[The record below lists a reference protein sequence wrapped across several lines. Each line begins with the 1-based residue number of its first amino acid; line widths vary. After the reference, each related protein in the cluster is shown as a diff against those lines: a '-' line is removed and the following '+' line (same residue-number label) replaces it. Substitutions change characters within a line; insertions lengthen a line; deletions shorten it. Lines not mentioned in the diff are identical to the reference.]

1 MISQQQQIRWEV
13 LLNQEL
19 DLKAFFNKQFRS
31 EIKDPRY
38 GKLKSMFNFLY
49 EWKRVFN
56 VFDSSKVLRGAR
68 SNRSIHHNFEHLHD
82 LKNSK
87 DQISKKRT
95 VLPSESYSISHMC

>member
-49 EWKRVFN
+49 EWKKGLQHVRFIKGVEGRA
-56 VFDSSKVLRGAR
+56 VKS
-68 SNRSIHHNFEHLHD
+68 EHT
-82 LKNSK
+82 S
-87 DQISKKRT
+87 
-95 VLPSESYSISHMC
+95 